1 MTTQILIDQLANEIR
16 TVYGLGADKAEER
29 IEQFLER
36 KLKDLSDSERL
47 NVMETLVS
55 EFGSTPY
62 VETHDLSLDK
72 SVMSSI
78 FSLLLGRDVP
88 PAEMSSTELLER
100 LAESLNTIFDSLNRL
115 ISVIN
120 RTLHGEDTENQM
132 IRTIIGFQLEGE
144 AQKKSLE
151 SYIGQIN
158 NAFLTVQRAF
168 KEAARIKIGE
178 ILQEIDPDQ
187 ISALGGGGLKIGP
200 LKKAEY
206 YEIYE
211 EKFQTI
217 KKWFESDRFME
228 DFQREFEKNCQ
239 KFSEE

>member
-1 MTTQILIDQLANEIR
+1 MTTQILIDQLTNEIR

-36 KLKDLSDSERL
+36 KLKDLSGSERL

-88 PAEMSSTELLER
+88 PAELSSTELLQR

-115 ISVIN
+115 IQVIN
-120 RTLHGEDTENQM
+120 RTLHGDDSEDQM

-144 AQKKSLE
+144 TQKKSLE

-158 NAFLTVQRAF
+158 DAFLTVQRAF
-168 KEAARIKIGE
+168 KKAAEIQVGQ

-187 ISALGGGGLKIGP
+187 ISAQGGGGIKIGP
-200 LKKAEY
+200 LRKAEY
-206 YEIYE
+206 YEIFE
-211 EKFQTI
+211 EKFRTI
-217 KKWFESDRFME
+217 NKWFESGRFME
-228 DFQREFEKNCQ
+228 DFLREFEKKCQ
-239 KFSEE
+239 ELSEE